1 MRQSRLACD
10 AQHGG
15 RSHHQR
21 QLRRRYLP
29 RSPTNGVYTAS
40 KAGLNH
46 LTKTLALEMA
56 PFNIRVN
63 AILPGSVRTEDY
75 EDASGGDDEYFAKMA
90 ENEPLKRL
98 GKEEDFGAAA
108 VYLASDASSWVTGTL
123 LMVAGHP

>member
-1 MRQSRLACD
+1 MASTPPPRPASTT
-10 AQHGG
+10 
-15 RSHHQR
+15 S
-21 QLRRRYLP
+21 RRRWP
-29 RSPTNGVYTAS
+29 SRWR
-40 KAGLNH
+40 
-46 LTKTLALEMA
+46 